1 MEAWSKLNSSG
12 EAEPLKV
19 SPLLMDF
26 ATACSKPHVRRA
38 ALCTYISNVLS
49 LVNGIADLE
58 LIVVY
63 EIGTSQYSAPQPK
76 RLDYIF
82 FALVSNH

>member
-1 MEAWSKLNSSG
+1 MEQIKFIRRSRTPQSFPIADG
-12 EAEPLKV
+12 FRCR
-19 SPLLMDF
+19 LLQ
-26 ATACSKPHVRRA
+26 PHVRRA
-38 ALCTYISNVLS
+38 ALCTYIANVLS
-49 LVNGIADLE
+49 LVNGIEDLE